1 MKQLITLILVGMVSA
16 TVLSQDSVNASSSG
30 SGSTLV
36 INPQIGISLSQLS
49 TDPEEAENRYRL
61 GYHFGGY
68 LRLGNAIYLQP
79 GIFWN
84 RMGFELQTTEEIE
97 DEQNFENDISS
108 IQVPVLLGINVI
120 NSEMFTLRANGGGVA
135 NFVTSVKENPL
146 ISEDDFKTVIFG
158 ARIGAGV
165 DLFGLTADAGYDFGL
180 TEVFKDTELFGI
192 EIDSDTK
199 INSWF
204 FSIGI
209 KL

>member
-1 MKQLITLILVGMVSA
+1 MKQFLVFMLLAIISTTTLAQDTTAQTVSA
-16 TVLSQDSVNASSSG
+16 NPSKI
-30 SGSTLV
+30 V

-49 TDPEEAENRYRL
+49 TDPEEAENQYRL

-68 LRLGNAIYLQP
+68 LRIGNNIYLQP

-97 DEQNFENDISS
+97 DEQNFENDINS
-108 IQVPVLLGINVI
+108 IQVPVLLGINII
-120 NSEMFTLRANGGGVA
+120 NAEVLTLRANGGGVA
-135 NFVTSVKENPL
+135 SFITSVKENPL
-146 ISEDDFKTVIFG
+146 FDEDDFKSTIFS
-158 ARIGAGV
+158 ARVGAGV

-180 TEVFKDTELFGI
+180 TEIFKDTEIFDI
-192 EIDSDTK
+192 AIDNDTK

-204 FSIGI
+204 FSVGL